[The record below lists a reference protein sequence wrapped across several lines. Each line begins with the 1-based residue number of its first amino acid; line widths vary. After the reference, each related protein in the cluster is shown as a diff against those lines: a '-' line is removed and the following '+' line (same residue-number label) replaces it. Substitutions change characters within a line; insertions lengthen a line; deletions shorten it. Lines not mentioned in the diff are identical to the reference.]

1 MEKRNRRKIRLG
13 RVVSDKMDKTVVV
26 VVERQFSHPVY
37 GKIIKRR
44 TKFKA
49 HDEKNECHVGD
60 TVKIAET
67 RPMSRE
73 KRWRVES
80 IVEKSR

>member
-1 MEKRNRRKIRLG
+1 MEKRSRRKIRLG
-13 RVVSDKMDKTVVV
+13 RVISDKMDKTVVV
-26 VVERQFSHPVY
+26 VVERQFSHPIY

>member
-1 MEKRNRRKIRLG
+1 MEKRSRRKIRLG
-13 RVVSDKMDKTVVV
+13 RVVGDKMDKTVVV

-67 RPMSRE
+67 RPLSRE

-80 IVEKSR
+80 IVEKAR